1 MASTIYFLRR
11 TNEGPKVKKFP
22 YERGEEN
29 VQLKINLTH

>member
-1 MASTIYFLRR
+1 MASTIYLRR